1 MLRRNPTNTKLPP
14 PSLAA
19 IVQTQ
24 FSETND
30 QLPVHSKTR
39 IEDQK
44 LLQHQLQAKLKDLEQ
59 RIALQKSGW
68 DPKLPTIYAITPTYR
83 RFLQKAEL
91 TRMSQT
97 LKHVKNFHWIVVED
111 SHEKTNLVKRF
122 LTNCGL
128 KYTHLSIRTPM
139 EMRRS
144 RNKPRW
150 TKSRGVEQRNI
161 ALQWLRRNVKANETK
176 GVVYF
181 ADDDNTYDI
190 KIFEEVRTVTQI
202 VSFYFEYKARALST
216 RFPSV

>member
-1 MLRRNPTNTKLPP
+1 MLRRNPSNTELPP
-14 PSLAA
+14 PSFTAN
-19 IVQTQ
+19 VHTQ
-24 FSETND
+24 LSETKD
-30 QLPVHSKTR
+30 QLLLPSNTR
-39 IEDQK
+39 GIEDQK
-44 LLQHQLQAKLKDLEQ
+44 LLQQELQAKLKDLEE

-91 TRMSQT
+91 TRLSQT

-122 LTNCGL
+122 LSNCGL
-128 KYTHLSIRTPM
+128 KYTHLNIRTPV

-150 TKSRGVEQRNI
+150 TKSRGVEQRNT
-161 ALQWLRRNVKANETK
+161 ALDWLRRNVKANETK

-190 KIFEEVRTVTQI
+190 RIFEEVRLP
-202 VSFYFEYKARALST
+202 FKLYF
-216 RFPSV
+216 